1 MTKDQGKFYF
11 IIFYDAEVGG
21 QEKTPECVNDNKKF
35 ISFFCM
41 TQPDFHFYSE
51 K

>member
-21 QEKTPECVNDNKKF
+21 L
-35 ISFFCM
+35 SM
-41 TQPDFHFYSE
+41 TFYLNAIYMNAGLNPRE
-51 K
+51 YF